1 MGGKKRSFFFSSFSP
16 DMEASP
22 ANGDCTGTVRPEVS
36 FSPPDRAISA
46 GWKRVEV
53 FAGLWIASD
62 FQFPGAGK
70 LVGTTTF
77 FFSCWSKIMFCLGPK
92 PHAPGSPAPCCL
104 APVLVLSTA
113 SPSARHFLAWEP
125 RGRVPHKSFAA
136 SESQSPL
143 SSLDPD
149 SGSGMEAATG

>member
-16 DMEASP
+16 DVEASP

-46 GWKRVEV
+46 GRKRVEV
-53 FAGLWIASD
+53 FAGLWISS
-62 FQFPGAGK
+62 FQGLGSWWEPR
-70 LVGTTTF
+70 L

-136 SESQSPL
+136 SESQPPL

-149 SGSGMEAATG
+149 SGSGMEAATE

>member
-1 MGGKKRSFFFSSFSP
+1 MGRKGHFFSKVFLQTWKQVLQMETVLEACALRSHSP
-16 DMEASP
+16 LQTEPSLL
-22 ANGDCTGTVRPEVS
+22 GGR
-36 FSPPDRAISA
+36 
-46 GWKRVEV
+46 GWKCSQACGSLVISS
-53 FAGLWIASD
+53 FQGLGSWWE
-62 FQFPGAGK
+62 PR
-70 LVGTTTF
+70 LF

-92 PHAPGSPAPCCL
+92 PHAPGSPAPCWL

-113 SPSARHFLAWEP
+113 SPSARHFLAWMP

-149 SGSGMEAATG
+149 SRSGMEAATG